1 MRTEI
6 IVLLPLVFL
15 CSCGRKTAV
24 TSAPRPVKVYT
35 AHSVD
40 MISKDFAALAV
51 ADDATNL
58 AFKVSGQ
65 VVAFDV
71 SEGQKVSKGTIVAE
85 INPRDY
91 QLQYDALRSAYL
103 TAKTQYERMERL
115 LARQAVSRSEYEVA
129 HTAYINARSAYENA
143 EDILSDTKLRT
154 PISGVVEKKYVDT
167 YQRVQAGEPIVR
179 IVDPVSRT
187 VKFTMP
193 ESGIYLLS
201 LSGIRFSVEF
211 DNYKSVYFAAKL
223 KEYVPTS
230 SDGTGVPVSLELED
244 KRLDEASGKYI
255 ISPGMTCI
263 VIMRVLNPELKDMV
277 AVPLTSIF
285 TPIGERRRCVWLVD
299 AEHRVHLVPVSLG
312 ELYGKDMVLVR
323 GGISAGQRV
332 VSAGVYQL
340 SEGERVEILK

>member
-1 MRTEI
+1 MQTKI
-6 IVLLPLVFL
+6 LLPLLALLLSF
-15 CSCGRKTAV
+15 CARR
-24 TSAPRPVKVYT
+24 TSEPVQVRPVKVYT

-71 SEGQKVSKGTIVAE
+71 SEGQNVAKGTVVAQ

-91 QLQYDALRSAYL
+91 QLQYDAQRSAFL
-103 TAKTQYERMERL
+103 TAKTQFERMERL
-115 LARQAVSRSEYEVA
+115 LARQAVSKSEYEVA
-129 HTAYINARSAYENA
+129 QTAYINARSAYENSQ
-143 EDILSDTKLRT
+143 DVLSDTKLRT
-154 PISGVVEKKYVDT
+154 PFAGIVEKKYVDT

-179 IVDPVSRT
+179 IVNPVSRT

-201 LSGIRFSVEF
+201 LSGARFSVEF
-211 DNYKSVYFAAKL
+211 DNYKSVFFNARL
-223 KEYVPTS
+223 KDYVPTS
-230 SDGTGVPVSLELED
+230 SDGTGVPVSLALD
-244 KRLDEASGKYI
+244 DRRLDSPSKYI

-285 TPIGERRRCVWLVD
+285 APDGKEGRYVWVVDSEQRVRLV
-299 AEHRVHLVPVSLG
+299 EVTLG
-312 ELYGKDMVLVR
+312 ELYGADMVLVR
-323 GGISAGQRV
+323 GGLSAGQRV
-332 VSAGVYQL
+332 VSAGVYRL
-340 SEGERVEILK
+340 TEGEKVEILK

>member
-1 MRTEI
+1 MRTKTVLSV
-6 IVLLPLVFL
+6 VLLLAG
-15 CSCGRKTAV
+15 CTGRH
-24 TSAPRPVKVYT
+24 SAPEQMRPVKVYT
-35 AHSVD
+35 AHTVD

-71 SEGQKVSKGTIVAE
+71 TEGQSVAKGAVVAQ

-91 QLQYDALRSAYL
+91 QLQYDAQRSAFT
-103 TAKTQYERMERL
+103 TAKTQFERMERL
-115 LARQAVSRSEYEVA
+115 LARQAVSKSEYEVA
-129 HTAYINARSAYENA
+129 QTAYMNARAAYENSQDVLA
-143 EDILSDTKLRT
+143 DTKLRT
-154 PISGVVEKKYVDT
+154 PFAGIVEKKYVDT

-179 IVDPVSRT
+179 IVNPTSRT

-201 LSGIRFSVEF
+201 LSGARFSVEF
-211 DNYKSVYFAAKL
+211 DNYKSVFFNARL
-223 KEYVPTS
+223 KDYVPTS
-230 SDGTGVPVSLELED
+230 SDGTGVPVSLALD
-244 KRLDEASGKYI
+244 DGRLDSPSKYI

-263 VIMRVLNPELKDMV
+263 VVMRVLNPELKDMV
-277 AVPLTSIF
+277 AVPLTSVF
-285 TPIGERRRCVWLVD
+285 APDGRTGRYVWVVDSEQRVRLV
-299 AEHRVHLVPVSLG
+299 EVTLG

-323 GGISAGQRV
+323 GGLSAGERV
-332 VSAGVYQL
+332 VSAGVYRL